1 MLPTTY
7 PSGEP
12 LHLNPGCELWIV
24 ESAILIRGHLWRG
37 RRHHDIIRAASRQIG
52 WKYSHSEFP
61 GPGVSGSDPQ
71 GFVTNRG
78 NFVTR
83 EMGAEIALAS
93 GQIRELKFNQ
103 QELFSE
109 DLY

>member
-1 MLPTTY
+1 MKPIK
-7 PSGEP
+7 PPKE
-12 LHLNPGCELWIV
+12 
-24 ESAILIRGHLWRG
+24 
-37 RRHHDIIRAASRQIG
+37 RRQF
-52 WKYSHSEFP
+52 KM
-61 GPGVSGSDPQ
+61 
-71 GFVTNRG
+71 TNRG